1 MKKEDQDKMM
11 KLPYKPKGNAPYKP
25 RENPPSVPK
34 EGQDKM
40 MKLPYIFKEKP
51 EYNPKPDMRPYEEQ
65 QKDIISQGKKRA
77 AEKAAQKERESED
90 AAMDRKMREASKKS
104 KTTPLFNK
112 GGMIKSKKMDGCCV
126 RGKTRGR
133 MC

>member
-1 MKKEDQDKMM
+1 MKCYQ
-11 KLPYKPKGNAPYKP
+11 KG
-25 RENPPSVPK
+25 
-34 EGQDKM
+34 GM
-40 MKLPYIFKEKP
+40 
-51 EYNPKPDMRPYEEQ
+51 PKPDMRSYEEQ
-65 QKDIISQGKKRA
+65 QKDIDAKRKKTA
-77 AEKAAQKERESED
+77 EEKAAAREREARD
-90 AAMDRKMREASKKS
+90 AEMDRKMREARKKA